1 MTAND
6 DLMDMM
12 VDDASSTA
20 ISDKIKEILYTK
32 SAEMIDAARPL
43 VGAELFGDEIP
54 EVSEEEPET
63 EVTNELETEVEPQEE
78 EEPDETV
85 N

>member
-1 MTAND
+1 MD

-12 VDDASSTA
+12 VADASASD

-32 SAEMIDAARPL
+32 SAEKIDAARPF
-43 VGAELFGDEIP
+43 VGAELFGDEVP
-54 EVSEEEPET
+54 EIQDET

>member
-12 VDDASSTA
+12 VDDASSSD

-32 SAEMIDAARPL
+32 SAEKIDAARPL
-43 VGAELFGDEIP
+43 VGAELFGDEVP
-54 EVSEEEPET
+54 EVQDEPTDET
-63 EVTNELETEVEPQEE
+63 EVTSELETEVEPQEE
-78 EEPDETV
+78 EEP
-85 N
+85 NG

>member
-1 MTAND
+1 MD

-12 VDDASSTA
+12 VADASASD

-32 SAEMIDAARPL
+32 SAEKIDAARPF
-43 VGAELFGDEIP
+43 VGAELFGDEVP
-54 EVSEEEPET
+54 EIQDET

-78 EEPDETV
+78 EESDETV

>member
-1 MTAND
+1 
-6 DLMDMM
+6 MDMM
-12 VDDASSTA
+12 AADASASDV
-20 ISDKIKEILYTK
+20 SDKIKEILYAKT
-32 SAEMIDAARPL
+32 AEKVDAARPL

-54 EVSEEEPET
+54 EVEDEPTDET
-63 EVTNELETEVEPQEE
+63 EVTSELETEVEPQEE

>member
-1 MTAND
+1 MAAND

-12 VDDASSTA
+12 VADANASD

-32 SAEMIDAARPL
+32 SAERVDAARPL

-54 EVSEEEPET
+54 EVEEEPTNET
-63 EVTNELETEVEPQEE
+63 EVTNEVEPQEE
-78 EEPDETV
+78 EET
-85 N
+85 NG

>member
-1 MTAND
+1 
-6 DLMDMM
+6 MDMM
-12 VDDASSTA
+12 VDDASSAA

-32 SAEMIDAARPL
+32 SAEKIDAARPV
-43 VGAELFGDEIP
+43 VGAELFGDEVP

>member
-12 VDDASSTA
+12 VDDASSAA

-32 SAEMIDAARPL
+32 SAEKIDAARPL
-43 VGAELFGDEIP
+43 VGADLFGDEVP
-54 EVSEEEPET
+54 EVQDEPTDET
-63 EVTNELETEVEPQEE
+63 EVTSELETEVEPQEE
-78 EEPDETV
+78 EEP
-85 N
+85 NG

>member
-1 MTAND
+1 MD

-12 VDDASSTA
+12 VDDASSA
-20 ISDKIKEILYTK
+20 AVSDKIKEILYTK
-32 SAEMIDAARPL
+32 TAERIDAARPL

-54 EVSEEEPET
+54 EVSEEEPTDEN
-63 EVTNELETEVEPQEE
+63 EVTNEVEPQEE
-78 EEPDETV
+78 EEEND

>member
-1 MTAND
+1 
-6 DLMDMM
+6 MDMM

-32 SAEMIDAARPL
+32 SAERIETARPL

-54 EVSEEEPET
+54 EIEDET
-63 EVTNELETEVEPQEE
+63 EVTSELETEEEPQEE
-78 EEPDETV
+78 DQEDD

>member
-1 MTAND
+1 
-6 DLMDMM
+6 MDMM
-12 VDDASSTA
+12 VDDASSSA
-20 ISDKIKEILYTK
+20 VSDKIKEILYAKT
-32 SAEMIDAARPL
+32 AEKVDAARPL

-63 EVTNELETEVEPQEE
+63 EVTNEVEPQEE
-78 EEPDETV
+78 EESDETV

>member
-1 MTAND
+1 
-6 DLMDMM
+6 MDMM

-32 SAEMIDAARPL
+32 SAEMIDAARPF
-43 VGAELFGDEIP
+43 VGAELFGDEVP
-54 EVSEEEPET
+54 EIQDET